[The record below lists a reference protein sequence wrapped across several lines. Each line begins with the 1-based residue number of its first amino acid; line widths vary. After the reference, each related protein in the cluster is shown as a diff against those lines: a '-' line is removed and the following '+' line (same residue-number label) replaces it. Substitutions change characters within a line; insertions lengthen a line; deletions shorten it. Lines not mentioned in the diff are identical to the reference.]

1 MKAATILALTMS
13 LGATNSLASPSKEEH
28 VGDLICTVAK
38 QSPKAAMICIFRNN
52 NTGLEE
58 TYTGSVANAGGA
70 SSVSPQRTLL
80 WAVNVNSRISLTPG
94 VLAQRYEPPE
104 SEQKKPKSIEGD
116 DKPGVTLSLI
126 TDRNDDLAALATL
139 TMELKLISAPT

>member
-1 MKAATILALTMS
+1 MKTAILLALSVS

-38 QSPKAAMICIFRNN
+38 QSPKAAMLCVFRNK

-58 TYTGSVANAGGA
+58 TYNGILAKAGGA
-70 SSVSPQRTLL
+70 SAVSAQRTFL
-80 WAVNVNSRISLTPG
+80 WEVHVNSKISLTPG

-104 SEQKKPKSIEGD
+104 SEQKKPKSIEGN